1 MTTENLY
8 PPYHIEFAELE
19 ESPVSAHK
27 HNFFELVYIIS
38 GRGKQ
43 IINGNEFNYIPGQMF
58 LITPQDNHSFEVKEV
73 TQFLFLQ
80 FNDVYIK
87 AQSRPENSDKDRIK
101 RLEFILHNASHQP
114 GCILCNPGDKVLVK
128 ALVQSIGT
136 ESINRNIYHREMI
149 DQLVNTMITIVARNI
164 ALKLPEKID
173 DKTDQHT
180 IKFINYIQ
188 ENIFSPESLRASVMS
203 NKLGIAQGYLG
214 RYFKKH
220 VGESIQ
226 QYITNYKL
234 KLVETRLL
242 HSKMRV
248 NEIVSELGFTDES
261 HLNRLFKKYR
271 GLSPTE
277 FRKKANARDNYIEHH

>member
-1 MTTENLY
+1 MKTENLY

-19 ESPVSAHK
+19 ESPVLAHK
-27 HNFFELVYIIS
+27 HNFFELVYIVS
-38 GRGKQ
+38 GTGKQ
-43 IINGNEFNYIPGQMF
+43 IINGNEFSYHPGQMF
-58 LITPQDNHSFEVKEV
+58 LITPQDSHSFNVEAS

-87 AQSRPENSDKDRIK
+87 AQSRADQHDKERIK

-136 ESINRNIYHREMI
+136 ESINRNIYHQEMI

-164 ALKLPEKID
+164 ALKLPEKVD
-173 DKTDQHT
+173 DKTDQHAV
-180 IKFINYIQ
+180 KFINYIQ
-188 ENIFSPESLRASVMS
+188 ENIYSPELLRASVMS
-203 NKLGIAQGYLG
+203 VKLGIGQGYLG
-214 RYFKKH
+214 KYFKKH
-220 VGESIQ
+220 VGEGIQ

-242 HSKMRV
+242 HSNMRI
-248 NEIVSELGFTDES
+248 NEIVMELGFTDES

-271 GLSPTE
+271 GMSPTE
-277 FRKKANARDNYIEHH
+277 FRKTGIAV

>member
-1 MTTENLY
+1 MKTENLY

-19 ESPVSAHK
+19 ESPVLAHK
-27 HNFFELVYIIS
+27 HNFFELVYIVS
-38 GRGKQ
+38 GSGKQ

-58 LITPQDNHSFEVKEV
+58 LITPQDSHSFNVQAT

-87 AQSRPENSDKDRIK
+87 TQSRADNNDKDRIK

-114 GCILCNPGDKVLVK
+114 GCILCNPGDKILVK

-136 ESINRNIYHREMI
+136 ESINRNIYHQEMI

-164 ALKLPEKID
+164 ALKLPEKVD
-173 DKTDQHT
+173 DNTDQHAV
-180 IKFINYIQ
+180 KFINYIQ
-188 ENIFSPESLRASVMS
+188 ENIYSPELLRASVMS
-203 NKLGIAQGYLG
+203 AKLGIGQGYLG
-214 RYFKKH
+214 KFFKKH
-220 VGESIQ
+220 VGEGIQ

-234 KLVETRLL
+234 TLVETRLL
-242 HSKMRV
+242 HSNMRI
-248 NEIVSELGFTDES
+248 NEIVLELGFTDES
-261 HLNRLFKKYR
+261 HLNRLFKKYK

-277 FRKKANARDNYIEHH
+277 YRKTASN